1 MGNIIASIGLK
12 VQGAVITS
20 SGLDTRDHAHHG
32 IAQFMKKEGEKEMSG
47 EQKAPVENVRELIER
62 ACAEFCD
69 KYCKWPDLFDEE
81 AEGCPLEDSEHCR
94 NCPTQRLC

>member
-1 MGNIIASIGLK
+1 MDGVST
-12 VQGAVITS
+12 Q
-20 SGLDTRDHAHHG
+20 
-32 IAQFMKKEGEKEMSG
+32 
-47 EQKAPVENVRELIER
+47 NVRVIIEQ

-94 NCPTQRLC
+94 NCPSQRLC